1 MHMMNDQGG
10 MLIEREHA
18 VVFQTYKRLPVAIA
32 HAEGCRI
39 TDVDGASYLD
49 MLGGIAVN
57 ALGHSHP
64 KVVEAVVAQ
73 ASRYMHVSNFFYQEP
88 QIRLAE
94 SLVKVSGYPRI
105 FFSNSGAEATDG
117 AIKMARRFGSRQGRY
132 DVIGFTGG
140 FHGRTYGALSVMDKP
155 LYKDGMGPF
164 LPNTMVLPYNDVD
177 ALESRVDEHTAAI
190 ILEFVQGEGGVTEA
204 TSEFVEAVWRLKERY
219 GFMVIA
225 DEVQAGI
232 GRTGTFFSF
241 ERYGVRPDIVTVAK
255 AMGGG
260 LPLGGILAT
269 EEAAALFE
277 RGMHGT
283 TYGGNA
289 LACAAGAIVV
299 EEVVGG
305 LMAHVV
311 EIGDYLRARLLDLQA
326 QMPDRIRELRGR
338 GCMQGVVLTSDA
350 APVVAGLLERR
361 IIANATSGNVVR
373 LVPPYVITH
382 AEVDE
387 FVTTFGDVLR
397 ATTAPAA

>member
-1 MHMMNDQGG
+1 MYMMNDQGG

-39 TDVDGASYLD
+39 TDVDGATYLD

-73 ASRYMHVSNFFYQEP
+73 ARRYMHVSNFFYQEP

-94 SLVKVSGYPRI
+94 LLAQVSGYPRI

-117 AIKMARRFGSRQGRY
+117 AIKVARRFGSRQGRY

-190 ILEFVQGEGGVTEA
+190 ILEFVQGEGGVTAA
-204 TSEFVEAVWRLKERY
+204 TSEFVEAIWCLKERY

-225 DEVQAGI
+225 DEVQSGI

-289 LACAAGAIVV
+289 LACAAGAVVV
-299 EEVVGG
+299 EEVIGG
-305 LMAHVV
+305 LMAHVI

-350 APVVAGLLERR
+350 APVVAALLERR

-373 LVPPYVITH
+373 LVPPYVITRGD
-382 AEVDE
+382 VDE
-387 FVTTFGDVLR
+387 FIDTFGDVLR
-397 ATTAPAA
+397 TNAAPAA